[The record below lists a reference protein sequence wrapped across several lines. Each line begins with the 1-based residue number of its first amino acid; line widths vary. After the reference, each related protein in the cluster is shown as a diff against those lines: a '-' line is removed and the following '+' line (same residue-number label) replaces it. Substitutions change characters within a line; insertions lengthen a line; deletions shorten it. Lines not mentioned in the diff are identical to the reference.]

1 MCRIFTIGLIAF
13 TSFLP
18 FYYHFN
24 KSFGLGVSFGFLIP
38 GILIFI
44 RRKIFTESS
53 RIIEDDDNLELGYH
67 PLAYYILGIV
77 CGFRLLS
84 SSALLFIKYFTKG
97 YPSLLTSI
105 IFLIVSIL
113 YLILILSPDLINK
126 VIHFDL
132 RKESSFV
139 KYFIL
144 CNIVVEMLIFIAKFL
159 VNFS

>member
-1 MCRIFTIGLIAF
+1 M
-13 TSFLP
+13 
-18 FYYHFN
+18 
-24 KSFGLGVSFGFLIP
+24 
-38 GILIFI
+38 
-44 RRKIFTESS
+44 RKIFTESS

-132 RKESSFV
+132 RNESSFV

>member
-1 MCRIFTIGLIAF
+1 MGNLW
-13 TSFLP
+13 
-18 FYYHFN
+18 
-24 KSFGLGVSFGFLIP
+24 
-38 GILIFI
+38 
-44 RRKIFTESS
+44 KIFTESS

-113 YLILILSPDLINK
+113 YLILI
-126 VIHFDL
+126 
-132 RKESSFV
+132 
-139 KYFIL
+139 FIL
-144 CNIVVEMLIFIAKFL
+144 EIEKNNFIDEYCK
-159 VNFS
+159 